1 MGELDLLEAKSA
13 KANVTKMLTE
23 GITKLALNQNELAA
37 LKNELNAKLA
47 DHKKQTVSEL
57 VKIKSE
63 NANHVIQ
70 RDGTQARLKEFFILS
85 PVSGVVS
92 SLAAENP
99 GQVISTGETVAEIIP
114 KNTPLVFYG
123 GLRTKHR

>member
-1 MGELDLLEAKSA
+1 M
-13 KANVTKMLTE
+13 
-23 GITKLALNQNELAA
+23 QNLPTT
-37 LKNELNAKLA
+37 
-47 DHKKQTVSEL
+47 KKQTVSEL

-114 KNTPLVFYG
+114 KNTPLV
-123 GLRTKHR
+123 LWRAPCTKHR

>member
-1 MGELDLLEAKSA
+1 M
-13 KANVTKMLTE
+13 
-23 GITKLALNQNELAA
+23 
-37 LKNELNAKLA
+37 
-47 DHKKQTVSEL
+47 

-123 GLRTKHR
+123 ELPVQNIGNVFVGQKVFITPSNLIKGQMKF